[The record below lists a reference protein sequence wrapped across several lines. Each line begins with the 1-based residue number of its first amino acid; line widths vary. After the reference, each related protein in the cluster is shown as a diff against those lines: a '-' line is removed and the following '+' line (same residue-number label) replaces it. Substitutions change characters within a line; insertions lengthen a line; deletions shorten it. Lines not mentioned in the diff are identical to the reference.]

1 MKKNRQRHSASID
14 ALTFSIFK
22 EHAKKYDRN
31 TSNLLDEVIHQFNEL
46 VFNEEY
52 GLHGGDI
59 PHNLTLEI
67 RDGQVNVIS
76 KEDAA

>member
-31 TSNLLDEVIHQFNEL
+31 TSNLLDEVIHRFNEL
-46 VFNEEY
+46 VFNEVY
-52 GLHGGDI
+52 SLHGIDEPSI
-59 PHNLTLEI
+59 TLEI